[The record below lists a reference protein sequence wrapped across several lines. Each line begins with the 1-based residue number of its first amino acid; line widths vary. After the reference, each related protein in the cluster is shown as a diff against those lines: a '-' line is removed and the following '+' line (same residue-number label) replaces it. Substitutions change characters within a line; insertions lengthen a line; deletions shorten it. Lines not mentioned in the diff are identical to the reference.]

1 MRSYHNV
8 ILSPVITEKATGQ
21 KSENRYVFKVA
32 DSATKIDIRTAVEK
46 IFTVKVAD
54 VNTVRVK
61 GKVRGAIRGRIG
73 MTSGWKKA
81 YVTLK
86 EGQKI
91 AALEA

>member
-1 MRSYHNV
+1 MKSYHNI
-8 ILSPVITEKATGQ
+8 ILSPVITEKATDQ
-21 KSENRYVFKVA
+21 KGSNRYVFKVA

-46 IFTVKVAD
+46 VFTVKVTD
-54 VNTVRVK
+54 VNTMRVK

-73 MTSGWKKA
+73 TTAGWKKA